1 MKNVTRMILT
11 INIFFLFIINNSHAQ
26 IKVGLLGGINYS
38 NIVNFNPY
46 QIIRTWPS
54 PSQYSE
60 EYEKTL
66 RSGLI
71 FGLILDYPINENISL
86 YIQPVFVIK
95 KISFNNKSSAINI
108 VDTYYNINVP
118 LLVKFTPMKILDLN
132 PFLNVG
138 VGIEYLIKATS
149 KIGINQD
156 NEETRLYNKNNF
168 LLLIGLGTDYSIS
181 QSVITTINL
190 YYSYGLTNYLSN
202 SSTFGRTSDISIV
215 TGLLYKL

>member
-1 MKNVTRMILT
+1 MKYKTRMLLF
-11 INIFFLFIINNSHAQ
+11 INMLFLFIINNSPAQ
-26 IKVGLLGGINYS
+26 VKVGLLGGVNYS
-38 NIVNFNPY
+38 NIINFNRY
-46 QIIRTWPS
+46 EIIRTWPS

-66 RSGLI
+66 KSGLI
-71 FGLILDYPINENISL
+71 LGLILDYPISENISL
-86 YIQPVFVIK
+86 DIRPGFVIK
-95 KISFNNKSSAINI
+95 KNSFNNKFSTTNI

-118 LLVKFTPMKILDLN
+118 LFVKFTPMKILDLN

-156 NEETRLYNKNNF
+156 NEETKLYNRNTF
-168 LLLIGLGTDYSIS
+168 LLLIGIGTDYPIS
-181 QSVITTINL
+181 KSVSTTINV

-202 SSTFGRTSDISIV
+202 SSTFGRTSDISLV

>member
-1 MKNVTRMILT
+1 MFL
-11 INIFFLFIINNSHAQ
+11 LFIINNSPAQ
-26 IKVGLLGGINYS
+26 TKVGLLGGVNYS
-38 NIVNFNPY
+38 NIINFNTY

-86 YIQPVFVIK
+86 YIQPGFVIK

-108 VDTYYNINVP
+108 VYTYYNINVP

-132 PFLNVG
+132 PFFNVG

>member
-1 MKNVTRMILT
+1 MKNITRMILF
-11 INIFFLFIINNSHAQ
+11 INIFFLFIINNSPAQ

-38 NIVNFNPY
+38 NIVNFNPF
-46 QIIRTWPS
+46 QMISTQS
-54 PSQYSE
+54 APSQYNE
-60 EYEKTL
+60 KFEKTL
-66 RSGLI
+66 KPGLI

-86 YIQPVFVIK
+86 YIQPAFVIK
-95 KISFNNKSSAINI
+95 KNSFISKPSTIII

-118 LLVKFTPMKILDLN
+118 LFMKFTPLKILDLN
-132 PFLNVG
+132 PFFNVG

-181 QSVITTINL
+181 HSVSTTINL

-202 SSTFGRTSDISIV
+202 SSTFGRTSDLSIV